1 MTKEREFSFVGNS
14 GVFRCFVEGH
24 FKTPWHLKK
33 KVLSHSLLAV
43 LAFFICLH
51 WSETPFNVFMKVPR
65 LGNQRLSLAG
75 QTFRQYCLIPSD
87 SVLSPTLTWPQSF
100 GTSRLCLM
108 MKAMTR
114 RSSSRLSVLR
124 KRILLGPHCR
134 GFTCVV
140 NISKMMMIISK

>member
-1 MTKEREFSFVGNS
+1 MTKEREFPFVGNS

-33 KVLSHSLLAV
+33 KFLSQSSGLLH
-43 LAFFICLH
+43 ICSH